1 MLPKA
6 KLLNKVLP
14 SKKQILRSNI
24 WMMLTHQML
33 QLPQTHHCR
42 AESQKALALAD
53 QVKEGEGGGAKS
65 GVSESK

>member
-6 KLLNKVLP
+6 KLPYEVLP

-24 WMMLTHQML
+24 WIMLTHEMV

-42 AESQKALALAD
+42 AESQKALALAV
-53 QVKEGEGGGAKS
+53 QVKEG
-65 GVSESK
+65 GVGDKKWRE